1 MWETPDSDCVCKA
14 TGRGGVGRH
23 QLILK
28 PANSGAAMPAQ
39 SLMFDHPSGLIL
51 QPLLKFA
58 IPIKIC
64 YHSSTANS
72 EQADHFKPNF
82 C

>member
-1 MWETPDSDCVCKA
+1 MWETPDSDCVSKE

-39 SLMFDHPSGLIL
+39 VS
-51 QPLLKFA
+51 
-58 IPIKIC
+58 C
-64 YHSSTANS
+64 
-72 EQADHFKPNF
+72 
-82 C
+82 